1 MRLSQHPADA
11 RAIVPKHDEKIVNFE
26 SHLRQLVDDLDVGE
40 PLPVGADFILA
51 FYDQD
56 AAGFQHTKRFPRA
69 AEIQVQHRLVVL
81 LGRMG
86 DAVVV
91 VVLFV
96 VLVVLVR
103 RSPWRVHIW
112 RIKHDAVNHAVAI
125 RQLPAVNTGGQI
137 GRAEIVCTGPDV
149 LPEDPLAIRH
159 VRNEAAFR
167 DVQGEHVREYL
178 VIGSLIGGED
188 EFIGCNATRNPV
200 RLLRPNGCGALGD
213 HCSCL
218 RSVRGYRCDRHAP
231 PRRVG

>member
-11 RAIVPKHDEKIVNFE
+11 RPIVPKHDEKIVNLE
-26 SHLRQLVDDLDVGE
+26 SHRGQLVDDLDVGE

-51 FYDQD
+51 FYDQN
-56 AAGFQHTKRFPRA
+56 AAGFQHAKRFPRA

-81 LGRMG
+81 LGRMSG
-86 DAVVV
+86 AVVV

-103 RSPWRVHIW
+103 RSPWRVHI
-112 RIKHDAVNHAVAI
+112 RGIEHDAVNHAVAI
-125 RQLPAVNTGGQI
+125 RKLPAVHAGGQVR
-137 GRAEIVCTGPDV
+137 RAKIVYTRSDA

-159 VRNEAAFR
+159 IRNETAFR

-200 RLLRPNGCGALGD
+200 RLLGPNGRGALGD

-218 RSVRGYRCDRHAP
+218 RSVRGHRCDRHAP
-231 PRRVG
+231 PRRAG